1 MESERPTIDATYTDI
16 AAYVSILSL
25 GSLDL
30 IKHEASGAQIMYSTS
45 GHNSKCQPVVN
56 FGFPVIP
63 LGVLRGKSKKRN
75 PKRKGR
81 EKPQEH
87 EQRRQVCDR
96 FGISVRE
103 VAHRVQLRSLS
114 CLGPARGQG

>member
-25 GSLDL
+25 GSLDSNTRL
-30 IKHEASGAQIMYSTS
+30 PVHRSCTA

-56 FGFPVIP
+56 FVFPVIP
-63 LGVLRGKSKKRN
+63 LGVLRVKSKKRN